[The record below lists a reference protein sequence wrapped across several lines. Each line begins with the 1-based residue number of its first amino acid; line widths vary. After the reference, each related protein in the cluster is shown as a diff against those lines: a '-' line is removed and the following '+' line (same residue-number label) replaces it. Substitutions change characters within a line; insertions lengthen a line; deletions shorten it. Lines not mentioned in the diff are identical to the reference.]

1 MGSTVN
7 ANRSNAILVV
17 FTRYPVAGQVKTRL
31 IKALGPQGAADMH
44 RRMTVFTVGQA
55 EKTGAAVQIRY
66 TGGNVDQMRAW
77 LGPNH
82 DYVDQGEGDLG
93 QRLERAFDECFDQG
107 ARSVMVM
114 GTDCPDNRASTMVN
128 GLRLLE
134 THPCVIGPAADGGYY
149 MIGLSR
155 PHPHL
160 FRHIPWGTG
169 DVLNRTLAAADS
181 FILLETLNDVD
192 EPEDLP
198 PKISVIVP
206 TLNECRNMGSCLQK
220 VNEGF
225 NVECIVVDGGSRD
238 DTREIAARNGA
249 RVCGVS
255 PGRARQMNE
264 GAGMASGDI
273 FLFLHADCQLP
284 DGWDIHLRRVMKDPR
299 TTLGCFSLRI
309 RESFPA
315 RPWVELGINLRTRM
329 LKRPYGDQGLFVR
342 RKTFFDLGGY
352 SELPILEDVCF
363 VTRAKGFGRV
373 GIILSPLVTSG
384 RRWERFGFL
393 KTLFLNQLI
402 LLGSRLD
409 VDPQVLKTLYAQGRW
424 PWSFLLMRKKR

>member
-1 MGSTVN
+1 MKT
-7 ANRSNAILVV
+7 NRRNAILVV

-44 RRMTVFTVGQA
+44 RRMTVFTVDQA
-55 EKTGAAVQIRY
+55 KKTGVSVQIRY
-66 TGGNVDQMRAW
+66 TGGSVDQMRAW
-77 LGPNH
+77 LGPDH

-107 ARSVMVM
+107 ARFVMVM

-128 GLRLLE
+128 GLRLLD

-155 PHPHL
+155 PQPRL

-169 DVLNRTLAAADS
+169 GVLNRTLAAADS
-181 FILLETLNDVD
+181 FILLETLSDVD

-198 PKISVIVP
+198 PRISVIVP
-206 TLNECRNMGSCLQK
+206 TLNESRNMDSCLQN

-225 NVECIVVDGGSRD
+225 DVECLVVDGGSTD
-238 DTREIAARNGA
+238 DTRIVALKNGA
-249 RVCGVS
+249 RVCVAT
-255 PGRARQMNE
+255 PGRARQMNQ
-264 GAGMASGDI
+264 GAREASGDI
-273 FLFLHADCQLP
+273 FLFLHADCLLP

-299 TTLGCFSLRI
+299 TAIGCFSLRI
-309 RESFPA
+309 RESFPS
-315 RPWVELGINLRTRM
+315 RPWVEWGINLRTRI

-352 SELPILEDVCF
+352 LERPILEDVCF
-363 VTRAKGFGRV
+363 VTQAKAFGRLDIV
-373 GIILSPLVTSG
+373 LSPLATSG

-409 VDPQVLKTLYAQGRW
+409 VDSQVLKTLYEQGRW
-424 PWSFLLMRKKR
+424 RWSFLLMRKKR